1 MDLIVEEKSSCE
13 DYSIIALSGRLNGA
27 SAPELKR
34 RIRQIVETGKSRLIL
49 DMSGIVFIDSSGLSA
64 LISGLKCAREAGGFF
79 RLAGLR
85 DQAAAVIK
93 LMMLDRVFDT
103 YPDAA
108 AAKPSQS
115 SAVAPYPR

>member
-1 MDLIVEEKSSCE
+1 MDLVIEEKNG
-13 DYSIIALSGRLNGA
+13 DGAYGIVALSGRLNGA
-27 SAPELKR
+27 SAPELKL
-34 RIRQIVETGKSRLIL
+34 RIKQIVDAGRAKLIL

-79 RLAGLR
+79 RLAALR

-103 YPDAA
+103 YADVE
-108 AAKPSQS
+108 AAKPRS
-115 SAVAPYPR
+115 

>member
-1 MDLIVEEKSSCE
+1 MDMVIEEKNTAE
-13 DYSIIALSGRLNGA
+13 EFTVVALSGRLNGA
-27 SAPELKR
+27 SAPELKH
-34 RIRQIVETGKSRLIL
+34 RIKQIVEAGKTKLIM
-49 DMSGIVFIDSSGLSA
+49 DMRGIVFIDSSGLSS

-103 YPDAA
+103 YADVDAA
-108 AAKPSQS
+108 KD
-115 SAVAPYPR
+115 